1 MKIITLLR
9 LIAYYGFAIH
19 LPATDNKFFKF
30 IRPVRSGIARG
41 LFESAGKNINIEK
54 GANFGKGSQIKIGN
68 NSGLGI
74 NCRISGN
81 VTIGDNVMMGPD
93 VIIITK
99 RHKFDRTDIPMIEQ
113 GHDLEKPVTIGN
125 DVWIGAR
132 CIILP
137 GVSIGDGAIIGA
149 GAIVTK
155 DIPEYA
161 IACGNPA
168 QVKKYRTG
176 KNKN

>member
-1 MKIITLLR
+1 MKVMKILR
-9 LIAYYGFAIH
+9 LIAYYCFARH

-30 IRPVRSGIARG
+30 IRPIRGFIARG
-41 LFESAGKNINIEK
+41 LFAYAGKNINIEK
-54 GANFGKGSQIKIGN
+54 GANFGNGSQIKIGD

-74 NCRISGN
+74 NCRVSGN

-93 VIIITK
+93 VIILTM

-113 GHDLEKPVTIGN
+113 GHDSEKSVTIGN
-125 DVWIGAR
+125 DVWLGAR

-137 GVSIGDGAIIGA
+137 GVTIGEGAIIGA

-155 DIPEYA
+155 DVPGYA

-168 QVKKYRTG
+168 QIKKYR
-176 KNKN
+176 KEKSEK